1 MKKIAFLDLNGTLI
15 VRFLDYY
22 YKKFLIYHN
31 MKKQAF
37 VDRDGTLIAEP
48 KDIQQINGLERLVLK
63 KGVISG
69 LRRLQKAG
77 FELIV
82 VSNQDGLG
90 TAENPTEN
98 YELVNKKLKE
108 IFASE
113 EIYFSNWLT
122 CPHYEEDNCECRKPK
137 IGLVKSLENEIDKEK
152 SVMIGDRDTD
162 IEFAKNLG
170 IRGFKITD
178 NYGWK
183 EIVDDILQRKASVK
197 RETKETK
204 IDVELNIDG
213 SGKSEINTGLGF
225 FNHMLEQ
232 VAKHGKFDL
241 KIDCKGDLNID
252 EHHTIEDVALA
263 LGECF
268 ANALG
273 DKKGIAR
280 FASERFVPM
289 DESLSYVAIDISGRP
304 FCVFDA
310 KFEREYVGDMPT
322 EMVEHFFQSFA
333 VASKISL
340 NIKIDGR
347 NTHHKI
353 ESCFKDFGKILYDA
367 SRIVDNN
374 LPSTK
379 GVL

>member
-1 MKKIAFLDLNGTLI
+1 MKKIAFLD
-15 VRFLDYY
+15 
-22 YKKFLIYHN
+22 
-31 MKKQAF
+31 
-37 VDRDGTLIAEP
+37 RDGTLIWEP
-48 KDIQQINGLERLVLK
+48 EDTKQVNGLEQLVLI
-63 KGVISG
+63 KGVISA
-69 LRRLQKAG
+69 LKKLQNAG

-90 TAENPTEN
+90 TPKNTAEN

-113 EIYFSNWLT
+113 DVYFSNWLT
-122 CPHYEEDNCECRKPK
+122 CPHYKSENCECRKPK
-137 IGLVKSLENEIDKEK
+137 IGLVKPFENEIDKAK
-152 SVMIGDRDTD
+152 SVMVGDRDTD

-170 IRGFKITD
+170 IRGFEIGE

-183 EIVDDILQRKASVK
+183 EIVDEILQRKASVK

-204 IDVELNIDG
+204 IAVELNIDG

-241 KIDCKGDLNID
+241 KIDCKGDLQVD
-252 EHHTIEDVALA
+252 EHHTVEDVALA
-263 LGECF
+263 FGECF
-268 ANALG
+268 VQALG
-273 DKKGIAR
+273 SKIGIAR

-289 DESLSYVAIDISGRP
+289 DESLAYVAIDVSGRP

-310 KFEREYVGDMPT
+310 KFEREYCGDMPT
-322 EMVEHFFQSFA
+322 ETVEHFFQSFA

-353 ESCFKDFGKILYDA
+353 ESCFKAFGKVLHDV
-367 SRIVDNN
+367 SRVVDNN
-374 LPSTK
+374 ISSTK

>member
-1 MKKIAFLDLNGTLI
+1 MKKIAFLD
-15 VRFLDYY
+15 
-22 YKKFLIYHN
+22 
-31 MKKQAF
+31 
-37 VDRDGTLIAEP
+37 RDGTLIWEP
-48 KDIQQINGLERLVLK
+48 EDTKQVNGLEQLILM
-63 KGVISG
+63 KGVISA
-69 LRRLQKAG
+69 LKRLQNAG

-122 CPHYEEDNCECRKPK
+122 CPHYEDEECECRKPK
-137 IGLVKSLENEIDKEK
+137 IGLVKSFENEVDKAK
-152 SVMIGDRDTD
+152 SVMVGDRDTD

-170 IRGFKITD
+170 IRGFKIGE
-178 NYGWK
+178 NYCWR
-183 EIVDDILQRKASVK
+183 EIVDDILQRKAIIK

-204 IDVELNIDG
+204 IAVELNLDG
-213 SGKSEINTGLGF
+213 CGKSEINTGLGF

-232 VAKHGKFDL
+232 IAKHGKFDL
-241 KIDCKGDLNID
+241 KIDCKGDLKVD

-263 LGECF
+263 FGEAF
-268 ANALG
+268 LQAVG
-273 DKKGIAR
+273 DKIGIER
-280 FASERFVPM
+280 FASERLVPM
-289 DESLSYVAIDISGRP
+289 DESLSYVAVDISGRP
-304 FCVFDA
+304 FCVFNA
-310 KFEREYVGDMPT
+310 TFEREYCGDMPT

-333 VASKISL
+333 VASKMNI
-340 NIKIDGR
+340 NIKIEGK

-353 ESCFKDFGKILYDA
+353 ESCFKAFGMVLHDA
-367 SRIVDNN
+367 SRVVDNN
-374 LPSTK
+374 ISSTK

>member
-1 MKKIAFLDLNGTLI
+1 MKKIAFLD
-15 VRFLDYY
+15 
-22 YKKFLIYHN
+22 
-31 MKKQAF
+31 
-37 VDRDGTLIAEP
+37 RDGTLIWEP
-48 KDIQQINGLERLVLK
+48 EDTKQVNGLEQLALI
-63 KGVISG
+63 KGVISA
-69 LRRLQKAG
+69 LKRLQNAG
-77 FELIV
+77 FEFVV

-90 TAENPTEN
+90 TAENPAEN
-98 YELVNKKLKE
+98 YELINSKLKE

-122 CPHYEEDNCECRKPK
+122 CPHYKEDNCDCRKPK
-137 IGLVKSLENEIDKEK
+137 IGLVKPFENEIDKDK

-162 IEFAKNLG
+162 IEFAKNIG
-170 IRGFKITD
+170 IRGFKICK

-183 EIVDDILQRKASVK
+183 EIVDDILQRKASIK
-197 RETKETK
+197 RDTKETK
-204 IDVELNIDG
+204 ITVELNIDG
-213 SGKSEINTGLGF
+213 RGKSEVNTGLNF

-241 KIDCKGDLNID
+241 KIDCNGDLKVD
-252 EHHTIEDVALA
+252 EHHTIEDVAIC
-263 LGECF
+263 LGEAF
-268 ANALG
+268 SRALD

-304 FCVFDA
+304 FCIFDA
-310 KFEREYVGDMPT
+310 KFDREYCGDVPT

-340 NIKIDGR
+340 NIKIEGK

-353 ESCFKDFGKILYDA
+353 ESCFKAFGKVLCDA
-367 SRIVDNN
+367 TKIVDNN
-374 LPSTK
+374 ISSTK

>member
-1 MKKIAFLDLNGTLI
+1 MKKIAFIDRDETLI
-15 VRFLDYY
+15 LEPDST
-22 YKKFLIYHN
+22 
-31 MKKQAF
+31 KQ
-37 VDRDGTLIAEP
+37 V
-48 KDIQQINGLERLVLK
+48 NGLKQLVLI
-63 KGVISG
+63 KGVISA
-69 LRRLQKAG
+69 LKRLQNAG

-90 TAENPTEN
+90 TDKNPTEN
-98 YELVNKKLKE
+98 YELINEKLKE
-108 IFASE
+108 ILASE

-137 IGLVKSLENEIDKEK
+137 IGLVKPFENEIDKEK

-162 IEFAKNLG
+162 MEFAKNLG
-170 IRGFKITD
+170 IRGFKIGE

-183 EIVDDILQRKASVK
+183 EIVDNILQRRANIK
-197 RETKETK
+197 RTTKETD
-204 IDVELNIDG
+204 ISVDFNIDG
-213 SGKSEINTGLGF
+213 TGKSEINTGLGF

-241 KIDCKGDLNID
+241 KIDCKGDLNVD
-252 EHHTIEDVALA
+252 EHHTIEDVAICF
-263 LGECF
+263 GECF
-268 ANALG
+268 LKALG
-273 DKKGIAR
+273 NKIGIER

-289 DESLSYVAIDISGRP
+289 DDSLSYVAIDISGRP

-310 KFEREYVGDMPT
+310 KFEREYCGDMPT

-333 VASKISL
+333 VASKMNI
-340 NIKIDGR
+340 NIKIDGK

-353 ESCFKDFGKILYDA
+353 ESCFKAFGKILHDSA
-367 SRIVDNN
+367 RIVDNN

-379 GVL
+379 GLL

>member
-1 MKKIAFLDLNGTLI
+1 MKKIAFLD
-15 VRFLDYY
+15 
-22 YKKFLIYHN
+22 
-31 MKKQAF
+31 
-37 VDRDGTLIAEP
+37 RDGTLIWEP
-48 KDIQQINGLERLVLK
+48 ENTKQVNGLEQVVLI
-63 KGVISG
+63 KGVISA
-69 LRRLQKAG
+69 LKKLQNAG

-90 TAENPTEN
+90 TPKNTVEN
-98 YELVNKKLKE
+98 YELVNEKLKE

-113 EIYFSNWLT
+113 DIYFSNWLT
-122 CPHYEEDNCECRKPK
+122 CPHYEDEECDCRKPK
-137 IGLVKSLENEIDKEK
+137 SGLVKSFENEIDRAK
-152 SVMIGDRDTD
+152 SVMVGDRDTD

-170 IRGFKITD
+170 IRGFQISK

-204 IDVELNIDG
+204 IAVDLNVDG
-213 SGKSEINTGLGF
+213 SGKSEINTGLDF

-241 KIDCKGDLNID
+241 KIDCKGDLQVD

-263 LGECF
+263 LGGCF
-268 ANALG
+268 VQALG
-273 DKKGIAR
+273 SKIGIAR

-289 DESLSYVAIDISGRP
+289 DESLAYVAIDVSGRP

-310 KFEREYVGDMPT
+310 KFEREYCGDMPT

-353 ESCFKDFGKILYDA
+353 ESCFKAFGKVLRDA

-374 LPSTK
+374 ISSTK

>member
-1 MKKIAFLDLNGTLI
+1 MKKIAFIDLHKTI
-15 VRFLDYY
+15 ICLDYSY
-22 YKKFLIYHN
+22 Y
-31 MKKQAF
+31 MKKKCF
-37 VDRDGTLIAEP
+37 LDRDGTLILEP
-48 KDIQQINGLERLVLK
+48 EDTKQVNGLEQLVLI
-63 KGVISG
+63 KGVISA
-69 LRRLQKAG
+69 LKRLQNAG

-90 TAENPTEN
+90 TFENPTEN

-113 EIYFSNWLT
+113 DIYFSNWLT
-122 CPHYEEDNCECRKPK
+122 CPHYEEENCDCRKPK
-137 IGLVKSLENEIDKEK
+137 IGLVKSFENEIDKAK

-170 IRGFKITD
+170 IRGFKIGE

-204 IDVELNIDG
+204 IAVDLNIDG
-213 SGKSEINTGLGF
+213 SGKSEINTGLHF

-241 KIDCKGDLNID
+241 KIDCKGDLNVD
-252 EHHTIEDVALA
+252 EHHTIEDIALA
-263 LGECF
+263 FGECF
-268 ANALG
+268 VNALD

-289 DESLSYVAIDISGRP
+289 DESLAYVAIDASGRP

-310 KFEREYVGDMPT
+310 KFEREYCGDMPT

-340 NIKIDGR
+340 NIKIEGR

-353 ESCFKDFGKILYDA
+353 ERCFKAFGKVLHDV
-367 SRIVDNN
+367 SRVVDNN
-374 LPSTK
+374 ISSTK